1 MSPSKPLPNES
12 PAARLHALLDAPL
25 PESAGIGPARRARLA
40 ALLGDD
46 ARRRDALLA
55 LPSRLETTTPRPG
68 DALTPGPAA
77 FCFVATAPPRAWGR
91 SGRALAGRVDEVA
104 VELRWYRP
112 PARPWLDRLAT
123 GEPHHLVGELVAAG
137 DGGFACVHP
146 RAVGPEAPARRPV
159 HAGLDHRTTRH
170 LAAVVADTL
179 QAWPADLDS
188 LDPATRAGLGVPSLR
203 DALAVLHGRADG
215 CPTAA
220 RRRLAVEEWLAFRS
234 ELAAARAALHRP
246 ARPLAPAGRLEAALR
261 RRLPFRPTP
270 SQDAVHATIRAELA
284 GGRRM
289 TRLVNGDVGS
299 GKTLVA
305 ARAICDAVEAGRQAA
320 VVAPSAAL
328 AAQHAHTLDGWLRPL
343 GVETALVTGALAPGR
358 RRPLERALTTGAVQ
372 VAVGTHALLEP
383 RLGFHDLGLVVVD
396 EQHRFGVQQRLTLT
410 AKSRDAHLLVL
421 TATPIPR
428 SLARALDGTLAVS
441 RLANRPGLGANVATR
456 AVSRDRLDEVVAR
469 LLDAVAGGARAF
481 WVCASIEGTDREPGA
496 QARHDALATRC
507 PGKVGLVTGRLP
519 AEARATAIDAFR
531 TGERPVLVATTVVEV
546 GIDVPDATIM
556 VVEGAERM
564 GLAQL
569 HQLRGR
575 VGRGGQPASCLLL
588 HEGPLS
594 PAQHRRLDHLRR
606 CHDGLALA
614 EADLAARG
622 AGETLGARQSGVDG
636 FRFLDLAR
644 DAPAWATL
652 TADGALDPRALMRLQ
667 PTVTGGLA
675 AG

>member
-1 MSPSKPLPNES
+1 MSPSKPPPNES

-40 ALLGDD
+40 ARLGDD

-55 LPSRLETTTPRPG
+55 LPARVEATTPRPG
-68 DALTPGPAA
+68 ATLTPGPAA
-77 FCFVATAPPRAWGR
+77 FRFVATAAPRLWGR
-91 SGRALAGRVDEVA
+91 RGRALAGRVDEVA
-104 VELRWYRP
+104 LELRWYRSP
-112 PARPWLDRLAT
+112 PGSWLDRLAE
-123 GEPHHLVGELVAAG
+123 GGPHHLVGELVAAG
-137 DGGFACVHP
+137 DGGLACIHP
-146 RAVGPEAPARRPV
+146 RAVGADAPARRPV
-159 HAGLDHRTTRH
+159 HPGLDVAAARH
-170 LAAVVADTL
+170 LAGVVADTL
-179 QAWPADLDS
+179 EAWPADLDS
-188 LDPATRAGLGVPSLR
+188 LARATRARLGVPSLR

-215 CPTAA
+215 SERAA

-234 ELAAARAALHRP
+234 ELAAARAALDRP
-246 ARPLAPAGRLEAALR
+246 ARPLAPAGRLEAALG
-261 RRLPFRPTP
+261 RRLPFRPTA
-270 SQDAVHATIRAELA
+270 SQDAVHATIRADLA

-320 VVAPSAAL
+320 VVAPSEAL

-343 GVETALVTGALAPGR
+343 GVETALVTGGLAVAR
-358 RRPLERALTTGAVQ
+358 RRPLERALAAGSLQ
-372 VAVGTHALLEP
+372 VVVGTHALLEP

-396 EQHRFGVQQRLTLT
+396 EQHRFGVHQRLTLT
-410 AKSRDAHLLVL
+410 AKGRDAHLLLL

-441 RLANRPGLGANVATR
+441 RLANRPGLGANVTTR
-456 AVSRDRLDEVVAR
+456 AVSRERLDEVVAR

-496 QARHDALATRC
+496 RARHEALTTRC
-507 PGKVGLVTGRLP
+507 PGKVGLVTGRLS
-519 AEARATAIDAFR
+519 AAARADAIDAFR
-531 TGERPVLVATTVVEV
+531 RGERPVLVATTVVEV

-588 HEGPLS
+588 HDAPLS
-594 PAQHRRLDHLRR
+594 PAQHGRLDHLRR

-622 AGETLGARQSGVDG
+622 AGETLGVRQSGVDG

-644 DAPAWATL
+644 DAPALADL
-652 TADGALDPRALMRLQ
+652 AADGALDPRALMRLQ